1 MNVVARTPVSISPLK
16 KQQQQQQKRTLA
28 DHACD
33 EQVSMGGGVTS
44 FVEDEQVGQVVPG
57 QLFRFRQV
65 SVFLR
70 AEDEQTNT
78 QVGNGKA

>member
-1 MNVVARTPVSISPLK
+1 MELNEPAINERRSSYSCFDITSINIK
-16 KQQQQQQKRTLA
+16 TLA

-57 QLFRFRQV
+57 QLFRF
-65 SVFLR
+65 
-70 AEDEQTNT
+70 
-78 QVGNGKA
+78 G